1 MVWKVLVLKR
11 VVAVK
16 MNNHEWQNGEFTI
29 STDRKRLQIEAIYK
43 FLSEDSYWANNR
55 TREQTE
61 TAIKNSLPFG
71 VYKGENQIG
80 FARVVT
86 DYATFAYLG
95 DVYILEEF
103 RGKGLSKWLME
114 TIFNHPELQGLRR
127 WVLATKDAHTL
138 YEKFGFHALVHPDR
152 WMEKPAPNAY

>member
-1 MVWKVLVLKR
+1 MQNLEWKR
-11 VVAVK
+11 
-16 MNNHEWQNGEFTI
+16 GEFTI
-29 STDRKRLQIEAIYK
+29 STDRNLLQLDAIHK
-43 FLSEDSYWANNR
+43 FLTEESYWAKTR

-61 TAIKNSLPFG
+61 TAVKNSLPFG

-103 RGKGLSKWLME
+103 RGQGLSKWLME
-114 TIFNHPELQGLRR
+114 VIVNHPDLQGFRR
-127 WVLATKDAHTL
+127 WILATKDAHTL
-138 YEKFGFHALVHPDR
+138 YEKYGFTELKHPER
-152 WMEKPAPNAY
+152 WMERAAPDAY

>member
-1 MVWKVLVLKR
+1 M
-11 VVAVK
+11 
-16 MNNHEWQNGEFTI
+16 EWQNGEFVI
-29 STDRKRLQIEAIYK
+29 STERARLQLDAIHK
-43 FLSEDSYWANNR
+43 FLSEESYWARER
-55 TREQTE
+55 TKAQTE

-103 RGKGLSKWLME
+103 RGRGLSKWLME
-114 TIFNHPELQGLRR
+114 TIVSHPDLQGFRR
-127 WVLATKDAHTL
+127 WVLATRDAHAL
-138 YEKFGFHALVHPDR
+138 YEKFGFAGLKYPGR
-152 WMEKPAPNAY
+152 WMEKAAPNAY

>member
-1 MVWKVLVLKR
+1 MDWKR
-11 VVAVK
+11 
-16 MNNHEWQNGEFTI
+16 GEFTI
-29 STDRKRLQIEAIYK
+29 STDRNRLQIEAIHR
-43 FLSEDSYWANNR
+43 FLSEESYWARER
-55 TREQTE
+55 TKEQTI

-103 RGKGLSKWLME
+103 RGRGLSKWLME
-114 TIFNHPELQGLRR
+114 VIINYPDLQGFRR
-127 WVLATKDAHTL
+127 WILATKDAHTL
-138 YEKFGFHALVHPDR
+138 YERYGFTALRFPER
-152 WMEKPAPNAY
+152 WMEKAALNAY

>member
-1 MVWKVLVLKR
+1 
-11 VVAVK
+11 
-16 MNNHEWQNGEFTI
+16 MNWQNGEFTI
-29 STDRKRLQIEAIYK
+29 STDRNLLQLDAIQK
-43 FLSEDSYWANNR
+43 FLSEESYWAKTR

-95 DVYILEEF
+95 DVYILENL
-103 RGKGLSKWLME
+103 RGTRFKQMADGSHIESSRFAGL
-114 TIFNHPELQGLRR
+114 P
-127 WVLATKDAHTL
+127 
-138 YEKFGFHALVHPDR
+138 ALDSGDEGR
-152 WMEKPAPNAY
+152 A